1 MQIHPRTAATD
12 PCYAEQERHY
22 REGKLPVVTTSNR
35 AMIWFLWLIAVLL
48 VGCGATPPAPT
59 APPATTAPQLPTL
72 NALPDTDGLYTS
84 LPQSITSEGY
94 HVLGAPDAPVTL
106 VMYSDFLCGA
116 CAYHVTELE
125 PTLLAEFVQ
134 PGTVKLVYRH
144 LAQLGESSLLTAEAV
159 ECAADQQ
166 RFWEMRAAL
175 YANQI
180 GLFSSG
186 GRVRAFLEQIAAT
199 QGLDQAAFAA
209 CLDNQTHRAAVEAD
223 FAAATAAGV
232 RSRPV
237 FDIQGT
243 GDPERLIGALP
254 LSQFRESLGNA
265 TP

>member
-1 MQIHPRTAATD
+1 MF
-12 PCYAEQERHY
+12 
-22 REGKLPVVTTSNR
+22 TTSRNR
-35 AMIWFLWLIAVLL
+35 ATIWLFGLIAVLL
-48 VGCGATPPAPT
+48 MGCGATPPAPADTPTT
-59 APPATTAPQLPTL
+59 AAPQLPTL
-72 NALPDTDGLYTS
+72 NALPTADTLELYTS
-84 LPQSITSEGY
+84 LPQSVTSEGY

-106 VMYSDFLCGA
+106 VMYSDFLCGG

-125 PTLLAEFVQ
+125 PTLLTEFVQ

-144 LAQLGESSLLTAEAV
+144 LAQLGESSLITAEAV

-166 RFWEMRAAL
+166 RFWELRAAL

-186 GRVRAFLEQIAAT
+186 GRVREFLDQLAT
-199 QGLDQAAFAA
+199 MQGLDQAAFAA

-232 RSRPV
+232 RARPV
-237 FDIQGT
+237 FDIQGR

-265 TP
+265 AP

>member
-1 MQIHPRTAATD
+1 MFISSHRAN
-12 PCYAEQERHY
+12 PC
-22 REGKLPVVTTSNR
+22 
-35 AMIWFLWLIAVLL
+35 FLWLIAVLL
-48 VGCGATPPAPT
+48 VGCGATPPAPA
-59 APPATTAPQLPTL
+59 APPTIAAPQLPTL
-72 NALPDTDGLYTS
+72 SVPPTDALGLYAS
-84 LPQSITSEGY
+84 LPQSVTSEGY

-125 PTLLAEFVQ
+125 PKLLTEFVQ

-144 LAQLGESSLLTAEAV
+144 LAQLGESSLLTAQAV

-166 RFWEMRAAL
+166 RFWELRAAL

-186 GRVRAFLEQIAAT
+186 GRLREFLAQLAAT
-199 QGLDQAAFAA
+199 QGLDQTAFAA

-232 RSRPV
+232 RARPV
-237 FDIQGT
+237 FDIQGR
-243 GDPERLIGALP
+243 GEPERLIGALP

-265 TP
+265 AP